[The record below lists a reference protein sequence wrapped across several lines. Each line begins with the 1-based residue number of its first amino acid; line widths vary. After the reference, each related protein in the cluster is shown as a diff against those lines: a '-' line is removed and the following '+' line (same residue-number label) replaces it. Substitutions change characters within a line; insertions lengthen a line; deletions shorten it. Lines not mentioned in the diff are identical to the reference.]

1 MRKAQDWNQPC
12 PNKDCQLYGQVN
24 KGNIISISRYKTK
37 SGKRRIFK
45 CKACEE
51 TFSESRDTVFFDLRT
66 PTEIVILALKMILVK
81 VGLTNI
87 SFVLGV
93 KEETILGW
101 LARAAQKAEEINR
114 VLLQEVEA
122 SQVQLDEM
130 WSFVRRKI
138 SEAAGEGQ
146 ESSQESDD
154 GRQWV
159 WISYA
164 PEYRLILA
172 AVVGP
177 RVYETALSLIQMTAQ
192 IVKGIPAFFSDGFSC
207 YMRALVECYHQIKS
221 FPRTG
226 QRGRPKNP
234 VTEPHPDLI
243 YGQIVKEKKGG
254 RLEKITYCIKC
265 GAEKLAQLGLK
276 ISTTL
281 LERLNLTLR
290 QSLAPLGR
298 KTLSFSK
305 ERENL
310 RKQVTFFQAFYN
322 VARPH
327 MSLRERIS
335 ESDTLFELKWRP
347 KTPAMA
353 AGLTDHVWTFGELLT
368 WKNTIGP

>member
-12 PNKDCQLYGQVN
+12 PNNDCQLYGQVN
-24 KGNIISISRYKTK
+24 KGNIISIATYITK
-37 SGKRRIFK
+37 SGKKRIFK

-114 VLLQEVEA
+114 VLLQEVDA

-192 IVKGIPAFFSDGFSC
+192 IVNGIPVFFSDGFSC
-207 YMRALVECYHQIKS
+207 YMRALVECYHQTKS

-335 ESDTLFELKWRP
+335 ESDTLFELKWKL

>member
-12 PNKDCQLYGQVN
+12 PNKDCKLYGQVN
-24 KGNIISISRYKTK
+24 KGNIVSISTYKTK
-37 SGKRRIFK
+37 SGKRRIFE
-45 CKACEE
+45 CKSCEE

-66 PTEIVILALKMILVK
+66 PLVVVILALKMILVK
-81 VGLTNI
+81 VGLSNI
-87 SFVLGV
+87 SFVLGI
-93 KEETILGW
+93 KEQTILVW

-114 VLLQEVEA
+114 VILQDVKA

-138 SEAAGEGQ
+138 SQTAGECQ
-146 ESSQESDD
+146 ESPQESDD

-172 AVVGP
+172 AIVGP
-177 RVYETALSLIQMTAQ
+177 RVFETALSLIQMTAR
-192 IVKGIPAFFSDGFSC
+192 IVIGIPAFFSDGFSC
-207 YMRALVECYHQIKS
+207 YMKALIECYHQIKF

-226 QRGRPKNP
+226 QKGRPKNP
-234 VTEPHPDLI
+234 VKEAHPELI

-254 RLEKITYCIKC
+254 RLVRITYCIKC
-265 GAEKLAQLGLK
+265 GAEKMAQLGLK

-310 RKQVTFFQAFYN
+310 RKEVTFFQAFYN

-327 MSLRERIS
+327 MSLRERVS
-335 ESDTLFELKWRP
+335 ESDTLFELRWRP
-347 KTPAMA
+347 RTPAMA
-353 AGLTDHVWTFGELLT
+353 AGLTDHVWTFHELLT
-368 WKNTIGP
+368 WKNSIGP